1 MDEAAIFAKRM
12 KEAREKKGLKQ
23 KELAEKIGVTPQT
36 ISAYEKTGKAPTMDN
51 AISIAKILDVSLDW
65 LCGINQ
71 DVKKQ
76 NGTTTLGDAARFL
89 HEMSSWITVS
99 VYDDCI
105 SSSNNYRPVCPG
117 VIFDLDDELANFIS
131 DSLKMKKLLKDG
143 TFTKE
148 FYDRWVADRFRSLD
162 GITIESYLDSHAL
175 PF

>member
-1 MDEAAIFAKRM
+1 MGDMAVFAERL
-12 KEAREKKGLKQ
+12 KEARETKGLKQ

-65 LCGINQ
+65 LCGIDQ

-105 SSSNNYRPVCPG
+105 SSSNKCRPDCPG

-162 GITIESYLDSHAL
+162 EITIKSYLDSHEL